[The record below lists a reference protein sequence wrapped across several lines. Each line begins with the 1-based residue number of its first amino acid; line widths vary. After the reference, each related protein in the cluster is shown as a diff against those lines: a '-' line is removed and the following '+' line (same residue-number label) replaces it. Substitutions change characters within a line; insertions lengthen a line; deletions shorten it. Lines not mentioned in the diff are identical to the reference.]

1 MEPQLHL
8 MEKQELEDSPTIEM
22 LSRKAFKNKNNTQ
35 IFCKT
40 SSTIIDHILKRVLY
54 LEFIVRRLE
63 LIQANC
69 LTFCQ
74 STLFDL
80 FSYENFHCFIKS
92 KLATFSSNGKRKDK
106 KPRRKLRKNQWKDK
120 LPKFGRNLS
129 YLFSNK
135 ILSLS
140 LSILRPFLLPSRFS
154 FPTSS
159 TCRCVL
165 QYLSKHLILIL

>member
-1 MEPQLHL
+1 

-80 FSYENFHCFIKS
+80 SLMKTFIVS
-92 KLATFSSNGKRKDK
+92 
-106 KPRRKLRKNQWKDK
+106 LRAN
-120 LPKFGRNLS
+120 
-129 YLFSNK
+129 
-135 ILSLS
+135 
-140 LSILRPFLLPSRFS
+140 
-154 FPTSS
+154 
-159 TCRCVL
+159 
-165 QYLSKHLILIL
+165 